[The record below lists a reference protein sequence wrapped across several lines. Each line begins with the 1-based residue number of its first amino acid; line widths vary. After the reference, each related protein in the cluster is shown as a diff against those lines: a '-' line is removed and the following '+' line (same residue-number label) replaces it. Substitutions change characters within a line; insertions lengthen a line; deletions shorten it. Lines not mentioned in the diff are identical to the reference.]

1 MLRIILIGSLCFWL
15 VACET
20 QADDSAKVN
29 APVAEGRLDY
39 IGAPDG
45 EYSLVRDKLY
55 TSPDGQLYFKTS
67 KVGVGTDLEEL
78 ATYEDVYLR
87 RFGYYNSDFPEHR
100 DDTLTQIVDPKSW
113 RQVYSTI
120 YGDASNLYC
129 THDLSSGGRLYRL
142 EGYSPS
148 NTRFIYVRSGVVANR
163 FTFNVSPESDLSAN
177 GWYISNGET
186 YFDYRCRAVSESEL
200 KAQLAEQ
207 IAENPPD
214 YSKEKAQP
222 IKQ

>member
-1 MLRIILIGSLCFWL
+1 MLRLLLIISLCFWL
-15 VACET
+15 VACA
-20 QADDSAKVN
+20 QQDDDNTNVIASL
-29 APVAEGRLDY
+29 AEWHSDY
-39 IGAPDG
+39 FGDPDS

-67 KVGVGTDLEEL
+67 KVGVGKDLDDL

-87 RFGYYNSDFPEHR
+87 RFGYYNSDYPERR

-113 RQVYSTI
+113 RQVYYTI
-120 YGDASNLYC
+120 YEDAGSLYC
-129 THDLSSGGRLYRL
+129 THDLSYGARLYRL

-148 NTRFIYVRSGVVANR
+148 NTRFIYVQNGIVANQ
-163 FTFNVSPESDLSAN
+163 FAFNVSPESDLSAN

-186 YFDYRCRAVSESEL
+186 YFDFRCRAVSESEL
-200 KAQLAEQ
+200 KAHLAEQ
-207 IAENPPD
+207 VAENPPD

-222 IKQ
+222 IK